1 MKISHNWL
9 KEYVQTDLTPQEISG
24 ILTDLGL
31 EVEHLQEV
39 ETVKGGLKG
48 VVVAEVLECE
58 QHPNANRLKVTK
70 VDSGAEICQVVCG
83 APNVA
88 KGQKVLLATV
98 GTTLYPKP
106 EEPLK
111 IKLSKIRDV
120 ESAGMLCAEDEL
132 GLGTSHDGILVLPS
146 DTKTGTLAAK
156 LFEVES
162 DWVYEIGLTP
172 NRSDALGH
180 IGVARDLAAYLS
192 IHSNTPVAVQWPS
205 VDAFKSESN
214 SLHVSIQVE
223 DIDLCPRY
231 CGVTISGIEVK
242 DSPNWLKN
250 RLRNVGINPIN
261 NVVDVTNYVM
271 RELGTPL
278 HAFDARSLN
287 GQLIVRK
294 AKDGE
299 RLVTLDGTE
308 RSLSSQNL
316 LITNGG
322 DPLCIAGVFGGA
334 HSGVSFQTTEIFLE
348 SAVFDPRSVRKTAR
362 EHGLH
367 TDASFRFERGV
378 DPELTRFAL
387 ERAALLIKEVAGG
400 TIGMEVSDHSVI
412 GTTGTDISLSLEK
425 CRKITG
431 VSFEQA
437 EITRILTALDMRIH
451 NEGEGTWEIHVP
463 AYRADVTREIDVIEE
478 ILRVYGFNNV
488 PIPDKLHTVM
498 PLSGTSDE
506 TDHAV
511 KVATEFLIGR
521 GFVEIMNNS
530 LTSATY
536 EEVLATEGKNSNAVS
551 VLNPLSQELNVLR
564 TTLLFGAL
572 ETVAHNQNRQHPDL
586 KLMEFGS
593 CYQTTDK
600 GYHEE
605 RRLMLLVSG
614 KQEPE
619 TWMSGNQ
626 KHSFYSLKTELQA
639 LLKRFGL
646 NGFVKEASL
655 EGGESM
661 LEDGI
666 CLSIRN
672 EELVRMGWLNQ
683 KTLGHF
689 GIKQSVFTAEINW
702 DLWMKSQQ
710 MNRMRFTEL
719 PKTFEVRRDFSL
731 LLDHYVPFSEIER
744 IAKSCEKKLL
754 KNVGLFDVYEG
765 KNLPE
770 GKKSYAVSFTFQ
782 DQEHT
787 LKDERIDP
795 VMERIRGKLESDLG
809 ASLR

>member
-1 MKISHNWL
+1 MS
-9 KEYVQTDLTPQEISG
+9 
-24 ILTDLGL
+24 
-31 EVEHLQEV
+31 
-39 ETVKGGLKG
+39 
-48 VVVAEVLECE
+48 
-58 QHPNANRLKVTK
+58 
-70 VDSGAEICQVVCG
+70 
-83 APNVA
+83 
-88 KGQKVLLATV
+88 
-98 GTTLYPKP
+98 
-106 EEPLK
+106 
-111 IKLSKIRDV
+111 
-120 ESAGMLCAEDEL
+120 
-132 GLGTSHDGILVLPS
+132 
-146 DTKTGTLAAK
+146 
-156 LFEVES
+156 
-162 DWVYEIGLTP
+162 
-172 NRSDALGH
+172 
-180 IGVARDLAAYLS
+180 
-192 IHSNTPVAVQWPS
+192 
-205 VDAFKSESN
+205 
-214 SLHVSIQVE
+214 
-223 DIDLCPRY
+223 
-231 CGVTISGIEVK
+231 
-242 DSPNWLKN
+242 
-250 RLRNVGINPIN
+250 
-261 NVVDVTNYVM
+261 
-271 RELGTPL
+271 
-278 HAFDARSLN
+278 
-287 GQLIVRK
+287 
-294 AKDGE
+294 
-299 RLVTLDGTE
+299 
-308 RSLSSQNL
+308 
-316 LITNGG
+316 
-322 DPLCIAGVFGGA
+322 
-334 HSGVSFQTTEIFLE
+334 
-348 SAVFDPRSVRKTAR
+348 
-362 EHGLH
+362 
-367 TDASFRFERGV
+367 
-378 DPELTRFAL
+378 
-387 ERAALLIKEVAGG
+387 
-400 TIGMEVSDHSVI
+400 
-412 GTTGTDISLSLEK
+412 
-425 CRKITG
+425 
-431 VSFEQA
+431 
-437 EITRILTALDMRIH
+437 
-451 NEGEGTWEIHVP
+451 
-463 AYRADVTREIDVIEE
+463 
-478 ILRVYGFNNV
+478 GFNNV

>member
-9 KEYVQTDLTPQEISG
+9 KEYVQTNLTPQEISG

-39 ETVKGGLKG
+39 ETVKGGLQG
-48 VVVAEVLECE
+48 VIVAEVIECK
-58 QHPNANRLKVTK
+58 QHPNADRLKVTK
-70 VDSGAEICQVVCG
+70 VDTGTQICQVVCG

-98 GTTLYPKP
+98 GTTLYPNLEK
-106 EEPLK
+106 PLK
-111 IKLSKIRDV
+111 IKLSKIREV
-120 ESAGMLCAEDEL
+120 ESEGMLCAEDEL
-132 GLGTSHDGILVLPS
+132 GLGTSHDGILVLPGE
-146 DTKTGTLAAK
+146 TKVGTAAAA
-156 LFEVES
+156 LFEIES

-192 IHSNTPVAVQWPS
+192 FHTSQNVAVQWPS
-205 VDAFKSESN
+205 VKEFRTENNALN
-214 SLHVSIQVE
+214 VSIQVE
-223 DIDLCPRY
+223 DTALCPRY
-231 CGVTISGIEVK
+231 CGVTISDIEVK

-250 RLRNVGINPIN
+250 RLKNVGINPIN

-278 HAFDARSLN
+278 HAFDANMLS
-287 GQLIVRK
+287 GKIVVRN

-299 RLVTLDGTE
+299 RLVTLDGTD
-308 RSLSSQNL
+308 RALSSQNL
-316 LITNGG
+316 LITNGKN
-322 DPLCIAGVFGGA
+322 PLCMAGIFGGV
-334 HSGVSFQTTEIFLE
+334 HSGVSAKTSSIFLE
-348 SAVFDPRSVRKTAR
+348 SAVFNPRSVRKTAR

-378 DPELTRFAL
+378 DPELTRYSL

-400 TIGMEVSDHSVI
+400 SISMEVADCSVL
-412 GTTGTDISLSLEK
+412 GPTGSTVSLSLEK
-425 CRKITG
+425 CRNITG
-431 VSFEQA
+431 VEFDQA
-437 EITRILTALDMRIH
+437 EVTKLLCALDMRILE
-451 NEGEGTWEIHVP
+451 EGDGTWQIHVP

-478 ILRVYGFNNV
+478 LLRVYGFNNV
-488 PIPDKLHTVM
+488 PIPEKLHTLM
-498 PLSGTSDE
+498 PTSTASDE

-511 KVATEFLIGR
+511 KVAIEFLIGR
-521 GFVEIMNNS
+521 GFIEIMNNS

-536 EEVLATEGKNSNAVS
+536 EDIGLAGERSFKAIN

-564 TTLLFGAL
+564 TTLLYGAL

-593 CYQTTDK
+593 CYERTEK

-605 RRLMLLVSG
+605 RRLLLLLCG

-619 TWMSGNQ
+619 SWMNGSD
-626 KHSFYSLKTELQA
+626 KHSFYSLKTELHA
-639 LLKRFGL
+639 LLIRFGL
-646 NGFVKEASL
+646 AGFVKETQLGSDEPL
-655 EGGESM
+655 I
-661 LEDGI
+661 EDGI
-666 CLSIRN
+666 CLFIRN
-672 EELVRMGWLNQ
+672 EHLVRMGWVSQ
-683 KTLGHF
+683 KALQQF
-689 GIKQSVFTAEINW
+689 GIKQPVFTAEINW

-731 LLDHYVPFSEIER
+731 LLDHSVPFSEIER
-744 IAKSCEKKLL
+744 IARGCEKKLL

-782 DQEHT
+782 DHEQT

-795 VMERIRGKLESDLG
+795 VMERIRGKLESELG
-809 ASLR
+809 AALR

>member
-31 EVEHLQEV
+31 EVEHLQEI
-39 ETVKGGLKG
+39 EAVKGGLKG
-48 VVVAEVLECE
+48 VIVAEVIECE
-58 QHPNANRLKVTK
+58 QHPNADRLKVTK
-70 VDSGAEICQVVCG
+70 VDTGTKIYQVVCG

-98 GTTLYPKP
+98 GTTLYPNP
-106 EEPLK
+106 EKPLK
-111 IKLSKIRDV
+111 IKLSKIREV
-120 ESAGMLCAEDEL
+120 ESEGMLCAEDEL
-132 GLGTSHDGILVLPS
+132 GLGTSHDGILVLPGE
-146 DTKTGTLAAK
+146 TKVGTAAAE
-156 LFEVES
+156 LFEIES

-172 NRSDALGH
+172 NRSDALGQ

-192 IHSNTPVAVQWPS
+192 FHTSQNVDVQWPS
-205 VDAFKSESN
+205 VNEFSTENNALK
-214 SLHVSIQVE
+214 VSIQVE
-223 DIDLCPRY
+223 DTVLCPRY
-231 CGVTISGIEVK
+231 CGVTISDIEVK

-250 RLRNVGINPIN
+250 RLKNIGINPIN

-278 HAFDARSLN
+278 HAFDAHMLN
-287 GQLIVRK
+287 GKIVVRN

-299 RLVTLDGTE
+299 RLVTLDGTD

-316 LITNGG
+316 LITNGN

-334 HSGVSFQTTEIFLE
+334 HSGVSAQTTSIFLE

-378 DPELTRFAL
+378 DPELTRYAL

-400 TIGMEVSDHSVI
+400 SISMEVSDCSVL
-412 GTTGTDISLSLEK
+412 GSTGSTVSLSLEK
-425 CRKITG
+425 CRNITG
-431 VSFEQA
+431 VAFEQSK
-437 EITRILTALDMRIH
+437 ITTLLSALDMRILE
-451 NEGEGTWEIHVP
+451 EGDGTWQIHVP

-478 ILRVYGFNNV
+478 LLRVYGFNNV
-488 PIPDKLHTVM
+488 PIPEKLHTVM
-498 PLSGTSDE
+498 PVTGASDE
-506 TDHAV
+506 TNHAV

-536 EEVLATEGKNSNAVS
+536 EDMSKAGERSSKAVN

-593 CYQTTDK
+593 CYERTEK

-605 RRLMLLVSG
+605 RRLLLLLSG

-619 TWMSGNQ
+619 SWMNGSD
-626 KHSFYSLKTELQA
+626 KHSFYSLNTELRA
-639 LLKRFGL
+639 LLIRFGL
-646 NGFVKEASL
+646 HGFVKETPLGSDEPL
-655 EGGESM
+655 

-666 CLSIRN
+666 CLFIRN
-672 EELVRMGWLNQ
+672 EHLVRMGWVSQ
-683 KTLGHF
+683 KALQQF
-689 GIKQSVFTAEINW
+689 GIKQPVFTAEINW
-702 DLWMKSQQ
+702 DLWMKSQK

-731 LLDHYVPFSEIER
+731 LLDQSVPFSEIER
-744 IAKSCEKKLL
+744 IARGCEKKLL

-770 GKKSYAVSFTFQ
+770 GKKSYAVSFSFQ
-782 DQEHT
+782 DHVQT

-795 VMERIRGKLESDLG
+795 VMEHIRGKLESELG
-809 ASLR
+809 ATLR